1 MKQGINSRRTGNLLN
16 RAGNLQRLAGN
27 CPPGAGIPP
36 DFSRLPR
43 AGVDSTR
50 GEEFLVETAR
60 QRIFLEAP
68 SRGEM
73 HSPGGTLYSLPGRW
87 RSMTRCGLCDRLAD
101 FA

>member
-68 SRGEM
+68 SEAKCIA
-73 HSPGGTLYSLPGRW
+73 PGGHSIAYQVG
-87 RSMTRCGLCDRLAD
+87 GEA
-101 FA
+101 